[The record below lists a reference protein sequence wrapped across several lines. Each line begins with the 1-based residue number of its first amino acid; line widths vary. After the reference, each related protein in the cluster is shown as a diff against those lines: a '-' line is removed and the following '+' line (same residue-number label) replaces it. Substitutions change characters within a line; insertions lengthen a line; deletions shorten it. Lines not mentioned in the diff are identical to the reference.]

1 MNPVTKITAL
11 PALTADLLQASEL
24 LIDNIFAMLWQ
35 RLGIKTLLNR
45 CGFSK
50 RSGRPINEVIYMLSL
65 WLWLKKESIG
75 MFAREGLLQ
84 GMGKDVLYDTLN
96 REDLNWRRHHEQVAR
111 KVLSSYQVK
120 DSAFVVDDTV
130 VRRFGHKMPGISS
143 HFDHTLGRHVM
154 GQQVVTL
161 GLASE
166 QGFVPLDS
174 ELFISQVKAQPLEQ
188 SFQDGRSIVAKR
200 YRIAQNQSKPEM
212 VASMIHRALRAGIN
226 ASYLLADAWYGSKA
240 MIRLSQETALVAI
253 LRMKKNKMKYRISE
267 YVEGSMVRQEL
278 DARAL
283 YRHSVRKKWQMI
295 AGCGYQA
302 KMVDAELNLAE
313 SPKDSEQWV
322 KFDCYLSVA
331 RLIKLKP
338 KQASMTGWSF
348 YVPIPLYPPWRFYN
362 AMPCGGQLKFI
373 SRKQSSISDC

>member
-1 MNPVTKITAL
+1 
-11 PALTADLLQASEL
+11 
-24 LIDNIFAMLWQ
+24 
-35 RLGIKTLLNR
+35 
-45 CGFSK
+45 
-50 RSGRPINEVIYMLSL
+50 
-65 WLWLKKESIG
+65 
-75 MFAREGLLQ
+75 
-84 GMGKDVLYDTLN
+84 
-96 REDLNWRRHHEQVAR
+96 
-111 KVLSSYQVK
+111 
-120 DSAFVVDDTV
+120 
-130 VRRFGHKMPGISS
+130 
-143 HFDHTLGRHVM
+143 M

-302 KMVDAELNLAE
+302 KMVETELNLAE
-313 SPKDSEQWV
+313 SPKASEQWV
-322 KFDCYLSVA
+322 KVRLLFVRGAIDKTKTQTGKHDWVVFLCTDTALSAMEILQRYAMRWAIEVYFKEA
-331 RLIKLKP
+331 KQHLGLLKEQSNHYAAYIASIHLAAIRFCLLAIAKQIQSANSIAQIRQKICSNSTDISFASKLWQVFRAIITGALDELKAILGDAITLVLDTIDVHIQCFFVQALQLDPRTIKLE
-338 KQASMTGWSF
+338 T
-348 YVPIPLYPPWRFYN
+348 L
-362 AMPCGGQLKFI
+362 
-373 SRKQSSISDC
+373 